1 MQCKGTENTDLTGI
15 PKRNTGF
22 PQVSQTFIFASPL
35 QTYQARKKGEEFV
48 TTSDFGQYISVTFFP
63 HRFTIADLAE
73 HAQLQ

>member
-15 PKRNTGF
+15 PKCF

-48 TTSDFGQYISVTFFP
+48 TTSDLGNTFRLHFF
-63 HRFTIADLAE
+63 HIDL
-73 HAQLQ
+73 LLLI